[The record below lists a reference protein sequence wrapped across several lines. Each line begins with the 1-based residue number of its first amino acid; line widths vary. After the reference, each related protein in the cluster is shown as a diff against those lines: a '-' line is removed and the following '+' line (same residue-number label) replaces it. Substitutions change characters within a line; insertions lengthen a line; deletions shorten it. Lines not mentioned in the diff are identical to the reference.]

1 VLNYKKIN
9 HLEEVKYCKIC
20 AQKLGKKPN
29 FDLYKLAHEMGDD
42 GVITKCAGCN
52 LIGLS
57 IIQDQL
63 YLVVREKSAL
73 LGLAFNKIELHDL
86 LYVS

>member
-1 VLNYKKIN
+1 M
-9 HLEEVKYCKIC
+9 KYCKIC
-20 AQKLGKKPN
+20 AQKLGTKPD
-29 FDLYKLAHEMGDD
+29 FDLYKLALEMGDD
-42 GVITKCAGCN
+42 GVITKCEGCN

-63 YLVVREKSAL
+63 YLVVREKSAM

-86 LYVS
+86 LYVG